1 MEAHSRSG
9 IRPLIFK
16 RFQSVPRA
24 WVNSSRAWKE
34 EVNRHQSDPWHT
46 GTAHTKIEGLASG
59 VDFWPR
65 LCVTSEIPFYAFFF
79 FPLWF
84 CEGPELR
91 LHIYGSWGGE
101 GMQGEGRGQAVS
113 QEYFWLTFL
122 FIYFFWKDLS
132 PNISKVKHNPWI
144 TSSRNTYIILHNSWN
159 TWCGR
164 IAFLQSNPCGLRLIS
179 F

>member
-9 IRPLIFK
+9 IRPLIYK

-79 FPLWF
+79 FLCGFARARAPLAYLWIMRR
-84 CEGPELR
+84 GGHAR
-91 LHIYGSWGGE
+91 GGE
-101 GMQGEGRGQAVS
+101 GSGCKPGI
-113 QEYFWLTFL
+113 FL
-122 FIYFFWKDLS
+122 ANVFIYLFFWKDLS